1 MLLAEIL
8 EQRSGRKLLDLAR
21 SDLLEPLGIK
31 KWEWRTGAHTHPL
44 AYAGLRLTP
53 PDLLRLGRLVL
64 SGGQWQGRQVVPAA
78 WVAGMLQPSVK
89 VGEGRRL
96 RYAKQWWT
104 GQVPRAE
111 QNLSWTGGFG
121 NGGQR
126 LYVVP
131 ELELVVVMTA
141 GAYNSER
148 IGAVEFALLR
158 QIVAAV

>member
-1 MLLAEIL
+1 VWVL

-21 SDLLEPLGIK
+21 NDLLEPLGIK
-31 KWEWRTGAHTHPL
+31 KWEWRTGAHSHPL

-53 PDLLRLGRLVL
+53 PDLLRIGRLVL
-64 SGGQWQGRQVVPAA
+64 SGGRWQGRQVPAA
-78 WVAGMLQPSVK
+78 WVAEMLQPS
-89 VGEGRRL
+89 
-96 RYAKQWWT
+96 
-104 GQVPRAE
+104 
-111 QNLSWTGGFG
+111 